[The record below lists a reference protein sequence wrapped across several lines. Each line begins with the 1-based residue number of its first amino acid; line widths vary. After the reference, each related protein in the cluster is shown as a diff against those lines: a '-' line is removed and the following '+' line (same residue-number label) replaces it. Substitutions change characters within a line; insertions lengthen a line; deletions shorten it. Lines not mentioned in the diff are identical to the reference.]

1 MYPGNLCNTSKK
13 SLDKVRKSGNSG
25 FFKDKQVLFARHE
38 DEHSE
43 LYFRQTVR
51 QKNLNFKS
59 IDAELKRRDFHKIDN
74 RVRPERLY

>member
-25 FFKDKQVLFARHE
+25 IFNKKQVIFARHE
-38 DEHSE
+38 DEDCE
-43 LYFRQTVR
+43 LYFIQTVR

-59 IDAELKRRDFHKIDN
+59 IDAELKRCDFHKIDS
-74 RVRPERLY
+74 RGRPERLY

>member
-25 FFKDKQVLFARHE
+25 IFKAKQVIFARHE
-38 DEHSE
+38 DEDSE